1 MQRKTRKT
9 RKHGTKRGGGG
20 HSRASLALSR
30 RTTVK
35 THSNLP
41 KNTSQTANVLN
52 YEGSPF
58 DKIYSYQETIQTQK
72 NPDFNPSN
80 IAEKYKE
87 KLEDY
92 KKKINEYN
100 DILKKSKLT
109 GNQSCSSIAKLE
121 SRNHCIKLTKEITKL
136 HAKFVKLHKDYPE
149 LKVPHLP
156 SSMETNI
163 YSSKAQSQKATPLG
177 AFT

>member
-9 RKHGTKRGGGG
+9 RKHGTKRGGEG
-20 HSRASLALSR
+20 HSRASLALSK

-35 THSNLP
+35 THSNFP
-41 KNTSQTANVLN
+41 KTANESK
-52 YEGSPF
+52 YADSSF

-72 NPDFNPSN
+72 NPEFNPSN
-80 IAEKYKE
+80 IQEKYKE

-92 KKKINEYN
+92 KKKINEY
-100 DILKKSKLT
+100 DSILKKSKLT
-109 GNQSCSSIAKLE
+109 GNQSCSLITQLN
-121 SRNHCIKLTKEITKL
+121 SRNDCIKLTKEITKL

-163 YSSKAQSQKATPLG
+163 YSSKAQSQKATPYKPL
-177 AFT
+177 TY

>member
-9 RKHGTKRGGGG
+9 RKHGKKRGGEG

-35 THSNLP
+35 THSNFP

-52 YEGSPF
+52 YADSSVHELYP
-58 DKIYSYQETIQTQK
+58 DKTILNTK

-80 IAEKYKE
+80 IAEKYNK

-92 KKKINEYN
+92 KKKLIEYN
-100 DILKKSKLT
+100 NILKESKLT
-109 GNQSCSSIAKLE
+109 GNQSCSSIAKSKPRE
-121 SRNHCIKLTKEITKL
+121 GCIKLTKEITKL
-136 HAKFVKLHKDYPE
+136 HEKFVKLYKEYPE
-149 LKVPHLP
+149 LKVPDLP
-156 SSMETNI
+156 GSIDTNI